1 MRGGLQRSHR
11 LACYSWFSGGHFT
24 AGDGKG
30 GEERKERGGEAAFC
44 HFFFY
49 NLTNGRHYSPI
60 YIIVNEL
67 KTFQPECINTAVL
80 LDQYQTTCIM
90 LGDRLCNMLTQGFY
104 TKKCSSQTLYHL
116 ATPWCHPLSLT
127 TAIKSNAHHHGSRND
142 QLILPSVWVSK
153 LVVIWRYLGKDLLHH
168 VYEVSCTASML
179 GKDGCTTSNDGKQYR
194 HDKSVCTHR
203 VTLSHSSATVINWRY
218 QHHYL
223 SWRIL
228 PDHYCVLALVNVEF
242 NNLPLPRP
250 LRNLAGIKVNWIWLS
265 WERMFPGMNVPGNF
279 RS

>member
-1 MRGGLQRSHR
+1 MSWSLSNQTASILQYCSISIKL
-11 LACYSWFSGGHFT
+11 LALCLVTDCAICSPKDFT
-24 AGDGKG
+24 QKML
-30 GEERKERGGEAAFC
+30 KLNTLP
-44 HFFFY
+44 Y
-49 NLTNGRHYSPI
+49 RHPI
-60 YIIVNEL
+60 MPSSFIDNHHQI
-67 KTFQPECINTAVL
+67 
-80 LDQYQTTCIM
+80 
-90 LGDRLCNMLTQGFY
+90 
-104 TKKCSSQTLYHL
+104 KCT
-116 ATPWCHPLSLT
+116 
-127 TAIKSNAHHHGSRND
+127 AHHHGSRND

-168 VYEVSCTASML
+168 VYEVSCTASVL

-265 WERMFPGMNVPGNF
+265 WERMFLGMNVPGNF